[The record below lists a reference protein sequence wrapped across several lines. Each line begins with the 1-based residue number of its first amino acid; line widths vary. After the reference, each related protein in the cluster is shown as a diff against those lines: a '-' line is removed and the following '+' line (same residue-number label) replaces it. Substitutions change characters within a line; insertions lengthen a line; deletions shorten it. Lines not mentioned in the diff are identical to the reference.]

1 MTVPV
6 VALFTAKEG
15 FEDKVHEL
23 FSSVIAKTLSE
34 EGCLTYQLNQD
45 AENPRR
51 FVWTEEWTTA
61 ELLQKH
67 LNAEHIVKLFGELP
81 PFIEHSE
88 VIALKKLAGGNA

>member
-23 FSSVIAKTLSE
+23 FCSVIAKTLRE

-51 FVWTEEWTTA
+51 FVWTEEWTTS

-67 LNAEHIVKLFGELP
+67 LNAEHIVKLFNDLP

-88 VIALKKLAGGNA
+88 VVALKKLAGGNA

>member
-6 VALFTAKEG
+6 IALFTAKEG
-15 FEDKVHEL
+15 SEDKVHEL
-23 FSSVIAKTLSE
+23 FCSVIEKTLSE
-34 EGCLTYQLNQD
+34 EGCITYQLNQD

-51 FVWTEEWTTA
+51 FVWTEEWTTI

-67 LNAEHIVKLFGELP
+67 LNSDHIVKLFNDLP

-88 VIALKKLAGGNA
+88 VVALKKLAGGNA

>member
-15 FEDKVHEL
+15 FEEKVKEL
-23 FSSVIAKTLSE
+23 FCSVIAKTLSE

-45 AENPRR
+45 VENPRR
-51 FVWTEEWTTA
+51 FVWTEEWTTT

-67 LNAEHIVKLFGELP
+67 LNAEHIVKLFNDLP
-81 PFIEHSE
+81 PLIEYSE
-88 VIALKKLAGGNA
+88 VVALKKLAGGNA